1 MNMQVYLQIAEINTK
16 MKAVRSLLARV
27 ENQQASIQYLM
38 RKDATKQGRT
48 LRSSLPQHQNTGD
61 EYIEKLMRIGPH
73 Y

>member
-38 RKDATKQGRT
+38 RKDMTKKDST
-48 LRSSLPQHQNTGD
+48 LRSSLLQHQNTGD
-61 EYIEKLMRIGPH
+61 EYIENLMRIGPH
-73 Y
+73 F